1 MNSFNNGL
9 AFLFADDGRPSLDI
23 WKIVGPFFDNFCI
36 GKFPPFENPV
46 FSVSVGLAYS
56 FWTQSFEK
64 KKKNLGEASVG
75 KKEIN
80 YAAPNHKSATLSN
93 LESKFPIDEQYDVRF
108 F

>member
-1 MNSFNNGL
+1 
-9 AFLFADDGRPSLDI
+9 
-23 WKIVGPFFDNFCI
+23 
-36 GKFPPFENPV
+36 
-46 FSVSVGLAYS
+46 
-56 FWTQSFEK
+56 
-64 KKKNLGEASVG
+64 VG